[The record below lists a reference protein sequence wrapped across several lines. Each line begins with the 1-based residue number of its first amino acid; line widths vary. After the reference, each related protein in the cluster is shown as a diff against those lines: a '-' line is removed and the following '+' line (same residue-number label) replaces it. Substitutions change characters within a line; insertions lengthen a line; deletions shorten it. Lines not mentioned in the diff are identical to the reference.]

1 MTRPLTPSELRAVLH
16 APARVIE
23 RQAKKVAK
31 RDRRVERMREK
42 YGAS

>member
-1 MTRPLTPSELRAVLH
+1 MTRPLTPAELRAVH
-16 APARVIE
+16 QAPARVIE

-42 YGAS
+42 FGAS